1 MNTAWAK
8 SSYSNSFSNCVE
20 VAVDWR
26 KFMRCQTGECVEI
39 AAASSVLVRDSQ
51 DPSGPILTFTHGEW
65 GAFLAGI
72 KDGELAVPAVPLVA
86 AGAC

>member
-20 VAVDWR
+20 VRADPSGAV
-26 KFMRCQTGECVEI
+26 
-39 AAASSVLVRDSQ
+39 AVRDSK
-51 DPSGPILTFTHGEW
+51 DRSGPILTFTHGQW

-72 KDGELAVPAVPLVA
+72 KEGELGVPAVPLVA
-86 AGAC
+86 VGLAGAC